1 MASRS
6 NDDTLDGLSPLS
18 ALHVLVPPT
27 DVSFDHPKSAALDA
41 IAGLLNTGL
50 DRQSLASCVALIEG
64 GVQPEALAV
73 RLPP

>member
-1 MASRS
+1 
-6 NDDTLDGLSPLS
+6 
-18 ALHVLVPPT
+18 VLGPPT